1 MHRPAK
7 TILLACLLALPL
19 WLQAALDF
27 ESIEQKPAG
36 EQYRLMSLLMLIT
49 GGTDPALLEMLEP
62 VMAQQQADGGSAPD
76 IELNDYVTPLIR
88 IVEPEMMLAGAAR
101 MFRFARENGPEIQR
115 RLTALARE
123 YPLLIS
129 RVDINRLAEDA
140 IIIRDAIADTIEYT
154 ESIDDAAAES
164 RLDAFRA
171 QTVYLRNMLEY
182 NQFEEELAEITN
194 QAIIDL
200 GGRLDAYERMFNDE
214 VDNDLIRRRVDSAEI
229 MNAQTNERFD
239 DQAMMRNSELLM
251 MLILMESQVNH

>member
-7 TILLACLLALPL
+7 IILLACLLALPL

-62 VMAQQQADGGSAPD
+62 VMAQQQAADGSAPD

-101 MFRFARENGPEIQR
+101 MFRFAREKGPEIQR
-115 RLTALARE
+115 RLTSLARE

-129 RVDINRLAEDA
+129 MVDVNQLAEDA

-154 ESIDDAAAES
+154 DSINDAAAES
-164 RLDAFRA
+164 RLEAFRA

-182 NQFEEELAEITN
+182 NQFEEDLAAITN

-214 VDNDLIRRRVDSAEI
+214 VDSDLIRRRVDSAEI
-229 MNAQTNERFD
+229 MNAQTDERFD